1 MSSTLTM
8 KNVIFLSFTVVLLS
22 AGQILV
28 KAGIQRASV
37 SESANFFGKLFP
49 LFLQPLVLGGLLT
62 TAFSTAFYFTVL
74 SEVNLSIAYP
84 FISFSYVVVLLL
96 SSLFFHEH
104 ISKIQI
110 AGIVS
115 IVIGIFFLS
124 RAS

>member
-1 MSSTLTM
+1 M
-8 KNVIFLSFTVVLLS
+8 KNILFLSFTVVLLS

-28 KAGIQRASV
+28 KAGIQRTSI

-62 TAFSTAFYFTVL
+62 TALSTAFYFTVL

-96 SSLFFHEH
+96 SSLLFHEH
-104 ISKIQI
+104 ISKFQI
-110 AGIVS
+110 AGIIS

-124 RAS
+124 RAN